1 MIKNV
6 QQIPGKL
13 LIKYH
18 RIFFV
23 PLVVFLFEKYN
34 SVPTHSIG
42 SLFAP
47 YLFLPPLLVRRFLP
61 SNFTFCFYIQI
72 NKHTYNFVLGFF
84 FPLPTLIFFLP
95 PPISPHYNFL
105 FALLA
110 HFILTKLKFSI
121 FLYLSL
127 SLTSTTPLCLSPSVS
142 IDIRRHILLEF
153 VMFLLIFFEGK
164 VSKCTSVLTLLN
176 FQ

>member
-84 FPLPTLIFFLP
+84 FPLPTLIFFAPTNLTTLQLSLRTFGTLYLNEIKVLYLSLP
-95 PPISPHYNFL
+95 L
-105 FALLA
+105 
-110 HFILTKLKFSI
+110 
-121 FLYLSL
+121 FLYLSF
-127 SLTSTTPLCLSPSVS
+127 SHIHYSSVS
-142 IDIRRHILLEF
+142 LSFCLY
-153 VMFLLIFFEGK
+153 
-164 VSKCTSVLTLLN
+164 
-176 FQ
+176 